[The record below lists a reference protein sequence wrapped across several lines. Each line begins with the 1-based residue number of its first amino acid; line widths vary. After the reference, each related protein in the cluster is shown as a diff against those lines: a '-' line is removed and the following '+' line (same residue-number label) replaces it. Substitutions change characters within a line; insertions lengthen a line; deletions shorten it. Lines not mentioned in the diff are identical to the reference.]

1 MTIKGGGEDSKQLKK
16 LANKIGNSM
25 VQSNVKKLE
34 DQQCRSVDMYFE
46 KTGELK
52 KIYMK
57 EMFKRLSELNLT
69 DKIETFEELGWSD
82 PDLDP
87 KMGLKKSID
96 WLR

>member
-1 MTIKGGGEDSKQLKK
+1 MES
-16 LANKIGNSM
+16 
-25 VQSNVKKLE
+25 
-34 DQQCRSVDMYFE
+34 YFE
-46 KTGELK
+46 KTGEIK
-52 KIYMK
+52 KTYIKEIMK
-57 EMFKRLSELNLT
+57 CQFGMNFS